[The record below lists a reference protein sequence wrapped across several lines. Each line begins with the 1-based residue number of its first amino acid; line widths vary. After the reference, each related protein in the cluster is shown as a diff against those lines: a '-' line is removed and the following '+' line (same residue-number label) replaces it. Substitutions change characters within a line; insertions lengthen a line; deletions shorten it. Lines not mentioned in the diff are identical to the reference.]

1 MMGKTSKELVDLGM
15 RRSARTFP
23 MNRIFCF
30 LNAYIRFL
38 FRMSPLR
45 KKKCKLAKHPFV
57 NLDRFLAGVVSPFTH
72 CISVLS
78 FFNAL
83 I

>member
-1 MMGKTSKELVDLGM
+1 MGKTFKELVDLGM
-15 RRSARTFP
+15 HGSAHTFS
-23 MNRIFCF
+23 MNRIFCL
-30 LNAYIRFL
+30 LNAYNRFL

-45 KKKCKLAKHPFV
+45 KKKCKLAKDPFV
-57 NLDRFLAGVVSPFTH
+57 NLDRFLAGVVSPFIH